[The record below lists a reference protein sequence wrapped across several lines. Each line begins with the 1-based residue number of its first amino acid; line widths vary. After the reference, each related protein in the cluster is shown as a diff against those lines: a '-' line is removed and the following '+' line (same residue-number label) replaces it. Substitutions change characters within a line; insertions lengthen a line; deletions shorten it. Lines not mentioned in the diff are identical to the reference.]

1 MKASLSEIFAAMKG
15 ITCAG
20 VSLAKKGEDTKANP
34 VAELGYES
42 AALQYDT
49 LCHIIERPERAEIAT
64 RKTLQFLEKA
74 LPILEQRPNLFL
86 EFVNGSR
93 GGQVKALVDH
103 IQNILERE
111 GDAQARS
118 TVQIK
123 NNRLAKVFQ
132 ASYLPDGKVA
142 AKPELSQTPQETPHE
157 RAARQGKCRAADRM
171 QSKAAPEVVMA

>member
-42 AALQYDT
+42 AVLQYDT
-49 LCHIIERPERAEIAT
+49 IFHITERPERAEIAT

-74 LPILEQRPNLFL
+74 LPILERRPNLFL

-93 GGQVKALVDH
+93 GGRVKALVDH

-111 GDAQARS
+111 DDAQARS

-123 NNRLAKVFQ
+123 NNRLAKAFQ
-132 ASYLPDGKVA
+132 APYLPDGKVA
-142 AKPELSQTPQETPHE
+142 AKPDLSQTPQETPHE